1 MLDLLIDGQMTL
13 MQRCRHPKAKLRDM
27 ASSTKLKDRTQSIKM
42 YEFTQWKAYASCMCT
57 GYQLIDHSMHVRQ
70 QDAELT
76 STNTHHNAQKN
87 QKKLLAL
94 CVACHHTAKTYK
106 LKYKLVLC
114 QHRVYA
120 TPTHFTRIDGK
131 ATPLFTHLTYS
142 SPDTRASS
150 STFTQPPFFL
160 LPFSK
165 TIALQFRSA
174 DWCWESW
181 NANANGRHTGLK
193 LIRKLCK
200 L

>member
-1 MLDLLIDGQMTL
+1 

-27 ASSTKLKDRTQSIKM
+27 TSWTKLKDRTQSIKM
-42 YEFTQWKAYASCMCT
+42 YEVTQWKAYASCMCT
-57 GYQLIDHSMHVRQ
+57 GYQLIDHSMYVRQ

-76 STNTHHNAQKN
+76 STNTHHNAQNN

-106 LKYKLVLC
+106 HKYKLVLC

-142 SPDTRASS
+142 LPDTRASS
-150 STFTQPPFFL
+150 STFTQPPSFL
-160 LPFSK
+160 ENDRP
-165 TIALQFRSA
+165 TIPQCRRS
-174 DWCWESW
+174 WESW
-181 NANANGRHTGLK
+181 NANANGRRTGLK

>member
-1 MLDLLIDGQMTL
+1 

-27 ASSTKLKDRTQSIKM
+27 TSSTKLKDRTQSIKM
-42 YEFTQWKAYASCMCT
+42 YEVTQWKAYASCMCT
-57 GYQLIDHSMHVRQ
+57 GYQLIDHSMYVRQ

-76 STNTHHNAQKN
+76 STNTHHNTQNN

-106 LKYKLVLC
+106 HKYKLVLC
-114 QHRVYA
+114 QHRAYA

-142 SPDTRASS
+142 LPDTRASS
-150 STFTQPPFFL
+150 STFTQPPSFL
-160 LPFSK
+160 ENDRP
-165 TIALQFRSA
+165 TIPQCRRS
-174 DWCWESW
+174 WESW